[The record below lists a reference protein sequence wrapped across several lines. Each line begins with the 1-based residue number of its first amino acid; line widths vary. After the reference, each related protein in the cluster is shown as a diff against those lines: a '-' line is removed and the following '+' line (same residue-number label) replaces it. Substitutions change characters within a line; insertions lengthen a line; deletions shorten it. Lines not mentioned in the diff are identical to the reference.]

1 MIYTEM
7 TRKAVNLAFK
17 AHEGT
22 VGKDGLPYVTHP
34 LHVAE
39 GAETEEETI
48 VALLHDVAEDT
59 DVTLEQIRAMGFSDP
74 VMEALT
80 LLMHDKDT
88 PYLEYVAKVREN
100 ELARKVK
107 MLDMRHNMDMSRL
120 AGLQEADR
128 ERLEK
133 KYRDAWRLLTDENEG
148 QRRSTS
154 TT

>member
-39 GAETEEETI
+39 
-48 VALLHDVAEDT
+48 DT
-59 DVTLEQIRAMGFSDP
+59 DITLEQIRAMGFSEP

-80 LLMHDKDT
+80 LLTHDKET

-148 QRRSTS
+148 QRRFTS